1 MNGEE
6 QRDRV
11 IRYIFCSIIR
21 NVTDLYPIFP
31 AARDVDDIETDSH
44 PSNHFTVP
52 EPCCDR
58 FADRNLVG
66 HNSDRISNL
75 VYNLALHPDRHQ
87 LEPGARQQ
95 LLLDRQIGMRWIEI
109 IDSLIFHNSRYS
121 TFSLSVDQAPSK
133 KTENASGKFLV
144 GLPPCPIRSA
154 TLSVQKLLPLTNAST
169 VAFGLALPL
178 DWQTNSATLSTY
190 ESAAVSENKAG
201 LLEDSR
207 VARGSNR
214 DSLVRKT
221 RRSK

>member
-44 PSNHFTVP
+44 PRNHFTVP

-75 VYNLALHPDRHQ
+75 VYNLALHPERHQ

-95 LLLDRQIGMRWIEI
+95 LLFDRQIGMRWIEI
-109 IDSLIFHNSRYS
+109 IDSLVFHSSRYL
-121 TFSLSVDQAPSK
+121 LSEARELDIFR
-133 KTENASGKFLV
+133 G
-144 GLPPCPIRSA
+144 RSIPFEINTA
-154 TLSVQKLLPLTNAST
+154 TIPRPQLT
-169 VAFGLALPL
+169 LRP
-178 DWQTNSATLSTY
+178 
-190 ESAAVSENKAG
+190 
-201 LLEDSR
+201 
-207 VARGSNR
+207 
-214 DSLVRKT
+214 
-221 RRSK
+221 